1 MTSPTRNFGFDDNII
16 YMYSHGYCWWLA
28 QALSDLTGLSPVAV
42 WGKGSIHHV
51 GVELPNGDIMDIDGV
66 WNRKHWQAFWEA
78 ELDYC
83 ENFFVGPVSMDDHYW
98 RNAHDTYTPNMLSQD
113 LGMDYTLGEICDT
126 IISIL
131 NRYNLLRPLA
141 A

>member
-1 MTSPTRNFGFDDNII
+1 MTTPTRNFGFDDDTV

-28 QALSDLTGLSPVAV
+28 KALSDLTDLPVIAV
-42 WGKGSIHHV
+42 WGKGCIRHV
-51 GVELPNGDIMDIDGV
+51 GVELPNGDVVDIDGV
-66 WNRKHWQAFWEA
+66 WNLQNWRNFWKS

-83 ENFFVGPVSMDDHYW
+83 EEFSVGSVSMDDSGW
-98 RNAHDTYTPNMLSQD
+98 RNVQNTYTPAMLSKNFE
-113 LGMDYTLGEICDT
+113 LDYTLGEICDT

-131 NRYNLLRPLA
+131 NRYHLLRPLA